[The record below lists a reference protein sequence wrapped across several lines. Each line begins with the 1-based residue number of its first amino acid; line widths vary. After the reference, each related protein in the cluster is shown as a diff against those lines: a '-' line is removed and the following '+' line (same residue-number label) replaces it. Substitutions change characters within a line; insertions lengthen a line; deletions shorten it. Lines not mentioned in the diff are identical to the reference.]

1 MAKLD
6 IAKAA
11 RAVGKSRGT
20 LYKYIKEGKLT
31 CDATEKGH
39 KVIDSAELL
48 RVFGELE
55 TDGSKKQVDTI
66 VRKNAPSDRSEIEQ
80 LLRDRIR
87 DLEKQVEGSRER
99 ESELLTVIKQQQALL
114 MPPKEESAKETNKK
128 GFFGR
133 LFGGKK
139 QD

>member
-11 RAVGKSRGT
+11 RAVRKSRGT

-31 CDATEKGH
+31 CDVTEKGH

-55 TDGSKKQVDTI
+55 TDGSINQVDTI
-66 VRKNAPSDRSEIEQ
+66 VRRNEPSDRSEIEQ

-87 DLEKQVEGSRER
+87 DLEETSHLIDQKLSNYCATGSETWKNESRIVEKESRN
-99 ESELLTVIKQQQALL
+99 S
-114 MPPKEESAKETNKK
+114 
-128 GFFGR
+128 
-133 LFGGKK
+133 
-139 QD
+139 